1 MGTEVKCFIEIN
13 NLHER
18 ALNYKYIICR
28 AVEGGIWYYGAD
40 NDLKRANEVAKDCDG
55 FIVINEGK

>member
-1 MGTEVKCFIEIN
+1 MGTEVKCAVNIN

-40 NDLKRANEVAKDCDG
+40 NDLKRASEVAEACDG